1 MIRCHNGD
9 DDWSL
14 GSGSFECLH
23 HLFLFT
29 SLCMCVKTKKQK
41 KIPTLLESFLKEAP
55 CQSASPPPWNW
66 VTAADMW
73 PSGSKTNLDSLGLGS
88 AKMLVKCVHVR
99 AGGCIILARF
109 NPILW
114 YFNKQKTSVY
124 SNLIF
129 LCISFIYFYNF
140 QLMSHQWTFWNLRNM
155 QDFYQRLSSG
165 HKDVV
170 VNVVNTFIYLYT
182 EITN

>member
-1 MIRCHNGD
+1 
-9 DDWSL
+9 
-14 GSGSFECLH
+14 
-23 HLFLFT
+23 
-29 SLCMCVKTKKQK
+29 MCKNKKTKK

-109 NPILW
+109 NLILW

-124 SNLIF
+124 SNLIL

-170 VNVVNTFIYLYT
+170 VNVVNTFIYLCT